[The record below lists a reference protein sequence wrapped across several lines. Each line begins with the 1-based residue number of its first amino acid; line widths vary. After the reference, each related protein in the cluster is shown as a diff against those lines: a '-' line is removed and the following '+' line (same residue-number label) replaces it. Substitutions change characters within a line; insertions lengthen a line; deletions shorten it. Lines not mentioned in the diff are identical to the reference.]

1 MTKISDKLR
10 GDELRARGHD
20 TQGIKE
26 RERERLNEWI
36 RGGRERLC
44 SSGWKDERA
53 ERMVEWPNEFSD
65 KWATTEK
72 TCSGNCL
79 ITFCNHGRSTFELF
93 CTKNRS
99 VLWFLWNSWKVCVHI
114 QKALSCQ
121 KELHKWCCEWCQAT
135 RAPLFWKSFY
145 ALPLASVL
153 DRISEREGRI
163 EKLTEPEEPTGR
175 VSVSTFSSKAKMHET
190 LAFILFAG
198 GTDVSV
204 NRDETGENEDR
215 EKSGGKV
222 DKGSWEWNVHF
233 AGK

>member
-99 VLWFLWNSWKVCVHI
+99 VLWFLWNS
-114 QKALSCQ
+114 
-121 KELHKWCCEWCQAT
+121 
-135 RAPLFWKSFY
+135 
-145 ALPLASVL
+145 
-153 DRISEREGRI
+153 
-163 EKLTEPEEPTGR
+163 
-175 VSVSTFSSKAKMHET
+175 
-190 LAFILFAG
+190 
-198 GTDVSV
+198 
-204 NRDETGENEDR
+204 
-215 EKSGGKV
+215 
-222 DKGSWEWNVHF
+222 
-233 AGK
+233 